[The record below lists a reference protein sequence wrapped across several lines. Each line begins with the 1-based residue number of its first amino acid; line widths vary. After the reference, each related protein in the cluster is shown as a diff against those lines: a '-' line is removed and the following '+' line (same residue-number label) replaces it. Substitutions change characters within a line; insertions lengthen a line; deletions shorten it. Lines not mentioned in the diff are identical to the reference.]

1 MPAAASGGVGVSVIS
16 EDGRVFC
23 HASQVN
29 LATPLETLLI
39 ISVETK
45 AAMGRGDEY
54 SAKSLLNRIP
64 ATPEDAQTV
73 EEVFGTFREY
83 CTRLLGCAL
92 TKRKTPS

>member
-1 MPAAASGGVGVSVIS
+1 MPAATSGTLGVSVIS

-23 HASQVN
+23 HVSQVN
-29 LATPLETLLI
+29 SATPLETFLI

-64 ATPEDAQTV
+64 ATPEDAQMV
-73 EEVFGTFREY
+73 EEEFGTFREY
-83 CTRLLGCAL
+83 CTPLGGRDL